1 MGALPTQY
9 GKLEEE
15 KMKQIT
21 DKMNAIELQTRELL
35 EKAKFLEDQ
44 RDMMSSLMEC
54 SVHDH
59 QWVLVNVVSDLTKV
73 YQLDIRCERCGAYAM
88 FDGDRETS
96 LSIQTPAGDP
106 LSDLVG
112 EEE

>member
-1 MGALPTQY
+1 MNT
-9 GKLEEE
+9 
-15 KMKQIT
+15 IT
-21 DKMNAIELQTRELL
+21 EKMNAIELQTRELL
-35 EKAKFLEDQ
+35 EKAQFLEDQ
-44 RDMMSSLMEC
+44 KNMMSNLMEC

-59 QWVLVNVVSDLTKV
+59 QWILRNVVGDLTKV

-96 LSIQTPAGDP
+96 LSIQTPQGMA
-106 LSDLVG
+106 LSDFVG

>member
-1 MGALPTQY
+1 
-9 GKLEEE
+9 
-15 KMKQIT
+15 MKEIT

-44 RDMMSSLMEC
+44 KNMMANLMDC

-59 QWVLVNVVSDLTKV
+59 RWVLQNVVSDLV
-73 YQLDIRCERCGAYAM
+73 RVFQLDIICERCGVYAHFGM
-88 FDGDRETS
+88 GES
-96 LSIQTPAGDP
+96 PLQICTPAGDP
-106 LSDLVG
+106 LSGLVG